1 MDALDKDISAFE
13 KVRENFETHYMGKW
27 VLFHDEKMIGAFD
40 TFDGAAQEAT
50 QKFGKG
56 PYLIRQVG
64 ARSQALPASVLYQQ
78 IHA

>member
-13 KVRENFETHYMGKW
+13 KMRENFETNYMGKW
-27 VLFHDEKMIGAFD
+27 VLLHDEKMIGAFD
-40 TFDGAAQEAT
+40 TFNDAAHEAT

-56 PYLIRQVG
+56 PYLIREVG
-64 ARSQALPASVLYQQ
+64 VKNQSLPASVLYQQ